1 MLKLRK
7 LLLCDYLYITIF
19 ILVLILSFLRIK
31 YVKENID
38 ISNKNIFV
46 IEEYHIDDLS
56 LKLILSNKIKIK
68 ATYYFKDEK
77 EKSIFLK
84 YYDLKDKIKISYEVV
99 DIKKK
104 NNKELFNYY
113 NYLKNKNINISILI
127 NSYNN

>member
-1 MLKLRK
+1 M
-7 LLLCDYLYITIF
+7 
-19 ILVLILSFLRIK
+19 
-31 YVKENID
+31 KENID

-84 YYDLKDKIKISYEVV
+84 YYDLKDKIKI
-99 DIKKK
+99 
-104 NNKELFNYY
+104 
-113 NYLKNKNINISILI
+113 NYLFLVFDIYYYIL
-127 NSYNN
+127 YLFCYHQV

>member
-77 EKSIFLK
+77 QKSIFLK